1 MAKKNKEDEAT
12 IKGIKH
18 ILGTLMELTESQ
30 DMEKMCSCL
39 DNLVADSKKLDLLS
53 SVLNIDN
60 EEFLRMSSIIEKVV
74 ADKGDE

>member
-39 DNLVADSKKLDLLS
+39 DD
-53 SVLNIDN
+53 
-60 EEFLRMSSIIEKVV
+60 
-74 ADKGDE
+74 